1 MCNLYTST
9 TNREAIRQF
18 AQHFRDLKDTA
29 GFNEPVFD
37 AYPNRFAPVLR
48 LAEDGAAELIR
59 SRWGMPSPPQVLG
72 GKAYDYG
79 VTNVRNTGS
88 PHWRRWLGPESR
100 CLVPVISF
108 AEPNPAAKV
117 EGGRTPNA
125 WFALSEDRPLF
136 FFAGVR
142 TRWTGKRMA
151 REDPAEHELYAFLTT
166 TPNAEVAPIHPK
178 AMPVILT
185 TADETDAWLR
195 APWDEARSLQR
206 PLPDGMLQIVP
217 ALETI
222 ETEPA
227 KSEAEPA
234 QGTLL

>member
-9 TNREAIRQF
+9 SVRDAMRQF
-18 AQHFRDLKDTA
+18 SLRLADLQDKA
-29 GFNEPVFD
+29 GFNEPTFN
-37 AYPNRFAPVLR
+37 AYPNRYAPVVR
-48 LAEDGAAELIR
+48 LADGAPEMIR
-59 SRWGMPSPPQVLG
+59 ARWGMPSPPQVLA

-79 VTNVRNTGS
+79 VTNVRNTAS

-100 CLVPVISF
+100 CLVPVITF

-125 WFALSEDRPLF
+125 WFALGDDRPLF

-142 TRWTGKRMA
+142 TKWTGKRMA

-166 TPNAEVAPIHPK
+166 EPNAIVKPIHQK

-185 TADETDAWLR
+185 TAEETDTWLQ
-195 APWDEARSLQR
+195 APWNEAKALQR
-206 PLPDGMLQIVP
+206 PLSDNMLQIVDP
-217 ALETI
+217 LPDKT
-222 ETEPA
+222 TDDL
-227 KSEAEPA
+227 A
-234 QGTLL
+234 QPKLI